1 MPYYESRKTYRIALV
16 FGESRRFPGGG
27 LPGRGLP
34 GRLIPAGVF
43 PAVTYPSRGYPGGD
57 YSRQSVC
64 RQPDLKAGT
73 FFNSMWNTLFQ
84 AMVR

>member
-1 MPYYESRKTYRIALV
+1 MH
-16 FGESRRFPGGG
+16 ESRRFPGGG

-73 FFNSMWNTLFQ
+73 FLTLCGILDMEG
-84 AMVR
+84 ANVEIVKSIKGKSEL

>member
-1 MPYYESRKTYRIALV
+1 MQLDYYN
-16 FGESRRFPGGG
+16 ESRRFPGRG

-64 RQPDLKAGT
+64 RLADLKAGT
-73 FFNSMWNTLFQ
+73 FFNSVWNALFH